1 MTLVESIKAR
11 RHISTTAYDAQIVEL
26 IEEAKADLG
35 LVGNT
40 RAEDEQDPNIRAYI
54 VAYALMRMNP
64 ERDEYERLDKWC
76 KAHKSTMM
84 HRTGY
89 TNWEGTSHA

>member
-1 MTLVESIKAR
+1 MTLLESIKGR
-11 RHISTTAYDAQIVEL
+11 RHISTAAYDAQIGEL

-54 VAYALMRMNP
+54 VAYALMRLNP
-64 ERDEYERLDKWC
+64 ERDEYDRLEKWC
-76 KAHKSTMM
+76 KSHKSTLM

-89 TNWEGTSHA
+89 TDWEGGSHA